1 MSTIKKHFT
10 WFATKKQPNLFFLS
24 WFDILDTFEF
34 LLYRI
39 YLIIPNNLSQMSVT
53 LPFFGF
59 YYFPDIS
66 LCLQHFLV
74 STMLEKESWL
84 VEVHF
89 RQIPTIL
96 PTSKLQAF
104 SFLIHLMSK
113 RERQMDFCL
122 NKSDR
127 KKLLSVRSHWHPA
140 VRLADGPLRSQ
151 AAWGTERDT
160 AAGGRSPAGRWRSS
174 TGPDESGSQIGE
186 YVQLTTHQY
195 S

>member
-1 MSTIKKHFT
+1 MSTIKNILPDLPQ
-10 WFATKKQPNLFFLS
+10 KKQPNLFFLS
-24 WFDILDTFEF
+24 WFDILDSFEF
-34 LLYRI
+34 LLHRI
-39 YLIIPNNLSQMSVT
+39 YLIILNNLSQMSVT
-53 LPFFGF
+53 LPFFVF

-66 LCLQHFLV
+66 PRLQRFLV

-84 VEVHF
+84 
-89 RQIPTIL
+89 L
-96 PTSKLQAF
+96 
-104 SFLIHLMSK
+104 SFISVKYQQSCRPRASGIQLSLHLMSK
-113 RERQMDFCL
+113 RERQMDFRL
-122 NKSDR
+122 NKSGR

-151 AAWGTERDT
+151 AAWGTERGT

>member
-1 MSTIKKHFT
+1 MYNKKHFT
-10 WFATKKQPNLFFLS
+10 WFSTKKQPNLFFLS

-34 LLYRI
+34 LLHRI
-39 YLIIPNNLSQMSVT
+39 YLIILNNLSQMSVT

-59 YYFPDIS
+59 YYFLDIS
-66 LCLQHFLV
+66 PRLLHFLV

-84 VEVHF
+84 
-89 RQIPTIL
+89 
-96 PTSKLQAF
+96 S
-104 SFLIHLMSK
+104 SFISVKYQQSCRPRASGIQLSLHLMSK
-113 RERQMDFCL
+113 RERQMDFRL
-122 NKSDR
+122 NKSGR

-151 AAWGTERDT
+151 AAWGTERGT
-160 AAGGRSPAGRWRSS
+160 AAGGRSTAGRWRSS

>member
-1 MSTIKKHFT
+1 MSTIKNILPDLLQKN
-10 WFATKKQPNLFFLS
+10 QPNLFFLS

-34 LLYRI
+34 LLHRI
-39 YLIIPNNLSQMSVT
+39 YLIILNNISQMSVT
-53 LPFFGF
+53 LPFVCVLLFSWHFSTFATFLGF
-59 YYFPDIS
+59 NNGGERKLTCWGSFPSNTNNLADLRASGIQLS
-66 LCLQHFLV
+66 L
-74 STMLEKESWL
+74 
-84 VEVHF
+84 
-89 RQIPTIL
+89 
-96 PTSKLQAF
+96 
-104 SFLIHLMSK
+104 HLMSK
-113 RERQMDFCL
+113 RERQMDFRL

-160 AAGGRSPAGRWRSS
+160 AAGGRSTAGRWRSS

>member
-34 LLYRI
+34 LLHRI
-39 YLIIPNNLSQMSVT
+39 NLIILNNLSQMSVT
-53 LPFFGF
+53 LPFVCVLLFSWHFSTFATFLGF
-59 YYFPDIS
+59 NNAGERKLI
-66 LCLQHFLV
+66 
-74 STMLEKESWL
+74 
-84 VEVHF
+84 VEFHF

-113 RERQMDFCL
+113 RERQMDFRL
-122 NKSDR
+122 NKSGR
-127 KKLLSVRSHWHPA
+127 KKLLSSRSHWHPA

-174 TGPDESGSQIGE
+174 TGPDESGSQIEE
-186 YVQLTTHQY
+186 YFQLTTHQY